1 MLEMLLNLFTT
12 EEKVQAML
20 DYSLIR
26 LIFTLLIAGFFLTVI
41 IHLALYFRVK
51 RLNNYVKST
60 KRLDIEPLQTM
71 VHRYHDGTN
80 QHIPV
85 ETFIQEQFSK
95 WKVFHIPVVSL
106 MKMIRAT
113 ISIFILLG
121 VLGTFIGLTISL
133 GAIQTEGEEL
143 VEHIVQVLS
152 GIDVAFYTSIIGM
165 STSLIITLLIRIFN
179 TEYLLTD
186 LMLSVESVFA
196 KEQQHGFGRLIEV
209 TEGVQQSI
217 DQLHETNERSM
228 NEIVSSFTG
237 FKDYTSG
244 LQQSAKDL
252 AIFNEGLSENLIQ
265 FQTLFQQMEKN
276 TTAFQKGTDT
286 MNENF
291 ASLINYFKGVDERNE
306 YIASRLEQTFVNVEK
321 TTESQERIG
330 EQIEATVENMKQF
343 STSLLDHQKS
353 IERQLTTVNRSLGEV
368 AEEIKLHNNEF
379 KRLFGDDVSKRLENV
394 GQYVYDLA
402 KQFDRLDESLFYLP
416 EALQEV
422 SQAYTTHKQL
432 MDDRFHELKHFNE
445 TFHEHLRNHH
455 IESVAFDQQ
464 LKQAKGSFEQ
474 IARENNQLL
483 QTIGRTVG
491 QFNDSFYEK
500 EQTLELAV
508 NRLQQTLE
516 EYAERVEYSLGD
528 KLQHIGDQLNHSTK
542 QTADQMANEFMNI
555 RRLQEQLNQEQSRSF
570 QQIVQL
576 LENNV
581 RSLNQH
587 MHATEQRVVA
597 QQPIDQVGRNG

>member
-165 STSLIITLLIRIFN
+165 SSSLIITVLTRSLN

-186 LMLSVESVFA
+186 LMLSVESVLS
-196 KEQQHGFGRLIEV
+196 KKQQQGFGRLIEA
-209 TEGVQQSI
+209 TESVKQSI
-217 DQLHETNERSM
+217 DHMHETNERSLK
-228 NEIVSSFTG
+228 EVVTSF
-237 FKDYTSG
+237 K
-244 LQQSAKDL
+244 
-252 AIFNEGLSENLIQ
+252 
-265 FQTLFQQMEKN
+265 
-276 TTAFQKGTDT
+276 
-286 MNENF
+286 
-291 ASLINYFKGVDERNE
+291 
-306 YIASRLEQTFVNVEK
+306 
-321 TTESQERIG
+321 IG
-330 EQIEATVENMKQF
+330 
-343 STSLLDHQKS
+343 
-353 IERQLTTVNRSLGEV
+353 
-368 AEEIKLHNNEF
+368 
-379 KRLFGDDVSKRLENV
+379 
-394 GQYVYDLA
+394 
-402 KQFDRLDESLFYLP
+402 
-416 EALQEV
+416 
-422 SQAYTTHKQL
+422 
-432 MDDRFHELKHFNE
+432 
-445 TFHEHLRNHH
+445 
-455 IESVAFDQQ
+455 
-464 LKQAKGSFEQ
+464 
-474 IARENNQLL
+474 
-483 QTIGRTVG
+483 
-491 QFNDSFYEK
+491 
-500 EQTLELAV
+500 
-508 NRLQQTLE
+508 
-516 EYAERVEYSLGD
+516 
-528 KLQHIGDQLNHSTK
+528 
-542 QTADQMANEFMNI
+542 
-555 RRLQEQLNQEQSRSF
+555 
-570 QQIVQL
+570 
-576 LENNV
+576 
-581 RSLNQH
+581 
-587 MHATEQRVVA
+587 
-597 QQPIDQVGRNG
+597 